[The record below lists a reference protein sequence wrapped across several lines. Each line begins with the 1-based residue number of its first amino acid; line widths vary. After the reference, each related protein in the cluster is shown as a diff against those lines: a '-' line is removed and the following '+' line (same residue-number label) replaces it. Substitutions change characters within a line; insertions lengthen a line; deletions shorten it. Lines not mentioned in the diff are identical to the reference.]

1 MLIVFSG
8 VAVLVAIAM
17 GHRALSKVLGVSE
30 TASVGPQNW
39 PSLTIIRPIR
49 ALDEGANENLEALFT
64 VDYPAPVQV
73 LFVLDDAD
81 DAAYPVTQKV
91 TARRLS
97 EGHDVNLLLSGTP
110 PSGRTGK
117 LHAMIAG
124 LEHASGELVAFSD
137 SDTRV
142 TSEQLRAAVKT
153 LLVTPDAGDAFNPVV
168 VKWDTPEPTAG
179 DVGFALLLNG
189 WYGPSAALAA
199 GSQSELP
206 FIMGQFMVF
215 RRETLDAIG
224 GLTCADGQLVDDMWI
239 GRRVAEAG
247 LRNVQS
253 KTPLP
258 IITGGLSLGGFI
270 MTFRRWLLFSRS
282 GLPTSFTRP
291 HWLRGALYGV
301 ALSLLGVSIARL
313 DIVGGV
319 VALAAAGLF
328 VGSQLLLHRKL
339 GGLPVPWRHVWV
351 PALLPLIGGGVM
363 VAAMFSKSVD
373 WRGRVY
379 RLDAGARLEPGRAA
393 SRS

>member
-1 MLIVFSG
+1 MIIALSG
-8 VAVLVAIAM
+8 VAVLMAIAI
-17 GHRALSKVLGVSE
+17 GHRALSKVLDAPKPAPG
-30 TASVGPQNW
+30 GPTKW

-49 ALDEGANENLEALFT
+49 GLDEGAKENLEALFL

-73 LFVLDDAD
+73 LFVLDDAN
-81 DAAYPVTQKV
+81 DAAHPITQEV
-91 TARRLS
+91 AARRLS
-97 EGHDVNLLLSGTP
+97 DGHDVNVLLSGTP
-110 PSGRTGK
+110 PAGRTGK
-117 LHAMIAG
+117 LQAMIAG

-142 TSEQLRAAVKT
+142 TSEQLRGVVRT
-153 LLVTPDAGDAFNPVV
+153 LLETPDAGDAFNPVV
-168 VKWDTPEPTAG
+168 VKWETSNPTAG

-199 GSQSELP
+199 GSESELP

-224 GLTCADGQLVDDMWI
+224 GLSCADGQLVDDMWI

-247 LRNVQS
+247 LRNAQS

-291 HWLRGALYGV
+291 HWMRGALYGV
-301 ALSLLGVSIARL
+301 ALVLLALSITRR
-313 DIVGGV
+313 DVPGMV
-319 VALAAAGLF
+319 VALAAIGLF
-328 VGSQLLLHRKL
+328 VASQLQLHRKL
-339 GGLPVPWRHVWV
+339 GGQAVPWRHVWV
-351 PALLPLIGGGVM
+351 PALLPLVGGGVM
-363 VAAMFSKSVD
+363 VSALFSKTVD

-379 RLDAGARLEPGRAA
+379 RLDAGARLQPERVAQ
-393 SRS
+393 RN